1 MNAHTALLEQW
12 RKVLVFNIGADDT
25 WSFNQLPD
33 VQRLPLRFPIDPV
46 HSSKYGYR
54 EDYFFA
60 LNSLGHV
67 LTIAAIRLI
76 RDPAKENVGSID
88 LCPIGGWFPD
98 TLEAART
105 LDKHYHT
112 DIFSECCSSAFGIV
126 VEMALCAP
134 GRLPVLCSRLD
145 ALDNAALHKLAM
157 DAVQGAVIPWLFED
171 LLELPA
177 VAK

>member
-54 EDYFFA
+54 EDYFIA
-60 LNSLGHV
+60 GGSLGHV

-98 TLEAART
+98 TLKPRALLIST
-105 LDKHYHT
+105 TDT

-145 ALDNAALHKLAM
+145 ALDNDRAAQVGNGCCPGRCDPLA
-157 DAVQGAVIPWLFED
+157 F
-171 LLELPA
+171 
-177 VAK
+177 